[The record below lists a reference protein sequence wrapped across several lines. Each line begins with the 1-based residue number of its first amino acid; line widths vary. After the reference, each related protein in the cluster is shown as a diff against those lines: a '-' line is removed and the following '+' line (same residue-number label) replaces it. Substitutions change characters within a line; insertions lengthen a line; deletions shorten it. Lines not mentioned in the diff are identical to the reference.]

1 MMHGERMIHGEDLLL
16 FELSKLRWEW
26 GCIRDFCM
34 TFGFLA
40 SLDM

>member
-1 MMHGERMIHGEDLLL
+1 MIHGEDLLL

-34 TFGFLA
+34 
-40 SLDM
+40 